1 MKIVLLIFTFYI
13 LTSCSQSCY
22 SGPYKNNSQQ
32 DSLIITEVENDTCCM
47 NRLVLSHD
55 GHSDVLLEIHC
66 EDGSSIDFMK
76 NIKGKKRK
84 EKIGVF
90 AVYNAAADGNSFL
103 FFNYVT
109 RRAYI
114 TPACFSDCLP
124 EYTSLNFKKR
134 SIILRNTNR
143 FIDGTND
150 TLELGDKP
158 EYVVCGKKFHFVK
171 ATLNII
177 Y

>member
-1 MKIVLLIFTFYI
+1 MKNLFLFFASYI
-13 LTSCSQSCY
+13 LLSCSQSYY
-22 SGPYKNNSQQ
+22 SGTSKNNIRQ
-32 DSLIITEVENDTCCM
+32 DSLIITEIENDTCCM
-47 NRLVLSHD
+47 NRLILSYN
-55 GHSDVLLEIHC
+55 GQSNVLLELHC
-66 EDGSSIDFMK
+66 EDGSSIDFVK
-76 NIKGKKRK
+76 NIKGKKRN
-84 EKIGVF
+84 EKIGVY
-90 AVYNAAADGNSFL
+90 AIYNAAADGNSFL
-103 FFNYVT
+103 FFDYLT

-114 TPACFSDCLP
+114 TPACFSDCFP

-143 FIDGTND
+143 FIGETND

>member
-1 MKIVLLIFTFYI
+1 MKNVLMILAFYI

-22 SGPYKNNSQQ
+22 SGPYKNNCQQ

-55 GHSDVLLEIHC
+55 SHSDVLLEIHC

-84 EKIGVF
+84 EKIGVY
-90 AVYNAAADGNSFL
+90 AVYNASADGNSFL
-103 FFNYVT
+103 FFDYLT

-143 FIDGTND
+143 FIGGTND

-171 ATLNII
+171 ATLNRI

>member
-1 MKIVLLIFTFYI
+1 MKNIFLFFASYI
-13 LTSCSQSCY
+13 LLSCSQSYY
-22 SGPYKNNSQQ
+22 SGTSKNNIRK

-47 NRLVLSHD
+47 NRLVLSHG

-84 EKIGVF
+84 EKIGVY
-90 AVYNAAADGNSFL
+90 AIYNAAADGNSFL

-114 TPACFSDCLP
+114 TPAYETICIP
-124 EYTSLNFKKR
+124 
-134 SIILRNTNR
+134 
-143 FIDGTND
+143 
-150 TLELGDKP
+150 
-158 EYVVCGKKFHFVK
+158 
-171 ATLNII
+171 
-177 Y
+177 